1 MTEHPPVLERF
12 LRYVAI
18 DTQSSETSET
28 YPSTAKQKNLGR
40 LLVEELHALGVADA
54 AMDEHGYVIG
64 TVESNVDIDVP
75 TIGLIAHV
83 DTSPEV
89 SGENV
94 KPQFHA
100 NYDGKKIVLNADY
113 TLTPEQSP
121 ALLDHIGDTVITT
134 DGSTLLGADDKAGV
148 AEIMTLVE
156 RLRDN
161 SSISHGKIRIAF
173 TVDEEVGTGTKF
185 FDVAAFGA
193 TYAYTVDGESPGEV
207 ENETFCADA
216 ATVSFKGVNV
226 HPGYAKNK
234 LINAAKAAARF
245 VTLLPQDQSPETTEG
260 KAGYLHPVSM
270 KGTVEE
276 AQIKLILRDFDEEPL
291 RAYRDLLETIA
302 GDVREA
308 YPGVHV
314 DLAYEENYRNM
325 RFVLKDHPEVID
337 VALDAVR
344 RAGLKPI
351 LNSIRGGT
359 DGAMLSYRGL
369 PTPNLFAGGH
379 LFHSRFEWVA
389 VEAMEAALRTLEE
402 LVQVWVERA
411 RKPQ

>member
-94 KPQFHA
+94 KPQLHA
-100 NYDGKKIVLNADY
+100 NYDGKEIVLNADY
-113 TLTPEQSP
+113 TLSPEQSP

-161 SSISHGKIRIAF
+161 PSISHGKVRIAF

-260 KAGYLHPVSM
+260 KVGYLHPVSM

-276 AQIKLILRDFDEEPL
+276 AEIKLILRDFDEEPL

-389 VEAMEAALRTLEE
+389 IEAMEAALRTLEE
-402 LVQVWVERA
+402 LVQIWVERA